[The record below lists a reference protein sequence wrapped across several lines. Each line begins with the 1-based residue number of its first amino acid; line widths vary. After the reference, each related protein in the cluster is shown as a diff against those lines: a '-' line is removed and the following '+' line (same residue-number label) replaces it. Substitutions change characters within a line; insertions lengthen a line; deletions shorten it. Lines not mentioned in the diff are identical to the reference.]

1 VRSNRDDGSV
11 LIADL
16 VLASAIVLVVA
27 AIASAFG
34 GVAGAMQDDR
44 EAARHAAVIAA
55 RTGDLDR
62 ATSVARR
69 LAPGATVR
77 IDATRDHVTA
87 WVGGPIVVAHP
98 IRRSVTITAQGEAQ
112 VPIAPYR
119 SNRG

>member
-1 VRSNRDDGSV
+1 MRSNRDDGSV

-16 VLASAIVLVVA
+16 ALASVIVLVVA
-27 AIASAFG
+27 ALAAAFG

-44 EAARHAAVIAA
+44 EAARHAAVIVA

-62 ATSVARR
+62 ATNVARR

-77 IDATRDHVTA
+77 IEATRDHVAA
-87 WVGGPIVVAHP
+87 WVSGPIVVAHP
-98 IRRSVTITAQGEAQ
+98 TQRRITVTAQGYAE
-112 VPIAPYR
+112 VPVAPYR